1 MNNPKPTLEQIQQ
14 AIFAVQ
20 AVINNYEQ
28 GLPEKDYTPV
38 EQAQRYEQAKKN
50 LAQLFEDRKA
60 ALKEIGV
67 DHLFLG
73 DNQLHPIHS
82 NEVIDTMINL
92 HNLYIAAKSPLPYGD
107 WLRNQ
112 IEAEQ

>member
-1 MNNPKPTLEQIQQ
+1 MTKATIEQIQQ
-14 AIFAVQ
+14 AIYAVQ

-28 GLPEKDYTPV
+28 GLPDKDYTPI

-60 ALKEIGV
+60 ALKDIGV

-73 DNQLHPIHS
+73 DDQLHPVHS
-82 NEVIDTMINL
+82 NEVINALIKL
-92 HNLYIAAKSPLPYGD
+92 RNLYEASKSTLSYDD
-107 WLRNQ
+107 WIRGQ
-112 IEAEQ
+112 IEGAR